1 MIMGPRTAFS
11 MLLGAIAG
19 YGVLG
24 PLARRKGWA
33 PGPIGDWE
41 TGATGW
47 ILWISLSIMLADSLT
62 SLSLLL
68 VSTLRNALAYNRSC
82 PFSPS
87 PLSALGV
94 HPIDFPG
101 SLPAWMI

>member
-1 MIMGPRTAFS
+1 
-11 MLLGAIAG
+11 MLAGAVAG

-62 SLSLLL
+62 SLSLLM
-68 VSTLRNALAYNRSC
+68 VSTLRNALAYNRS
-82 PFSPS
+82 PPPPASPC
-87 PLSALGV
+87 SAPAV
-94 HPIDFPG
+94 HC
-101 SLPAWMI
+101 L